1 MPSGTLTLTGDAAA
15 DKLLSTKPLALLI
28 GMVLDQQVPL
38 EWAFKAP
45 EELRK
50 RLRGPFTAPYI
61 ASMDPDELVGIF
73 SQKPALHR
81 YPGSMAARVQALCQ
95 AIVEDYA
102 GRPATV
108 WTKAED
114 GEALLKRLMSLPG
127 FGAMKA
133 KIFLALLGK
142 QVGLEIPGW
151 REACAPYGQA
161 GSFLSVADVLD
172 EASLAKVR
180 ENKAKAKAAAKK

>member
-1 MPSGTLTLTGDAAA
+1 MATQPLRLTGDDQA

-45 EELRK
+45 EELRR
-50 RLRGPFTAPYI
+50 RLRGPFTASYI
-61 ASMDPDELVGIF
+61 ASMDPDELVAIF
-73 SQKPALHR
+73 SLKPALHR

-95 AIVEDYA
+95 AVVEEYG
-102 GRPATV
+102 GRPAAI
-108 WTKAED
+108 WTKAPD
-114 GEALLKRLMSLPG
+114 GADLIKRLMGLPG

-142 QVGLEIPGW
+142 QVGLTCPGW
-151 REACAPYGQA
+151 QEACAPYGTD
-161 GSFLSVADVLD
+161 GSFLSVADVVD